1 MVKDKK
7 NKNFL
12 SSSID
17 RAEEMIKIE
26 KFSQDLMSSFGEEP
40 QSKFYK
46 EFSIRSDGSIVLHR
60 YPPLPP
66 KDQTTEKVSAA
77 IKQWLSQDDKDNKGG
92 GWV

>member
-1 MVKDKK
+1 MTKKQK

-26 KFSQDLMSSFGEEP
+26 KFAEELMASFKEDP

-46 EFSIRSDGSIVLHR
+46 EFSVRSDGSIVLHR

-77 IKQWLSQDDKDNKGG
+77 IKQWLSEDDERNKGG

>member
-1 MVKDKK
+1 MTKKQK

-26 KFSQDLMSSFGEEP
+26 KFAADLMSAYSEQS

-46 EFSIRSDGSIVLHR
+46 EFSIRADGSIVLHR

-77 IKQWLSQDDKDNKGG
+77 IKQWLSEDDKDNKGG

>member
-1 MVKDKK
+1 MTKKQK

-26 KFSQDLMSSFGEEP
+26 KFAEELMVSFKEDP
-40 QSKFYK
+40 QSNFYR
-46 EFSIRSDGSIVLHR
+46 EFSVRSDGSIVLHR

-77 IKQWLSQDDKDNKGG
+77 IKQWLSEDDERNKGG